1 MPLTKQ
7 KEVLRL
13 LPNKRGYYVFDQ
25 TKEGITSLTKQKR
38 VFSKFLP
45 KEIHSN
51 NLKKFNLVIFR
62 GGYNVFDQTKEGIT
76 SLTKQKRVFSKF
88 LPKEI
93 HKIKIYQEM
102 IYNKSL

>member
-13 LPNKRGYYVFDQ
+13 LPNKRRYYVFDQ

-62 GGYNVFDQTKEGIT
+62 GGYYAFDQTKRGF
-76 SLTKQKRVFSKF
+76 LVNFYQKKYKRLKF
-88 LPKEI
+88 NRKLFTT
-93 HKIKIYQEM
+93 
-102 IYNKSL
+102 KSL